1 MAQLINDF
9 KDLQNQLGYSFK
21 DQNLLELALTHKSY
35 SNSLNNER
43 LEFLGDS
50 ILNSII
56 SEYLFSRFTN
66 QKEGLLTRMRAF
78 LVKAETLTIK
88 AEELSLE
95 KLIKLSK
102 GTANLS
108 KDRKNSILEGAFEAV
123 IGAIFL
129 DGGWDASKEITLKA
143 FNKNLEAL
151 SEDMSFKDPKTELQ
165 ELFQSRKI
173 ELPKYN
179 LEDLGKSNFSCTVNY
194 KDMIFKS
201 SGTSKRIAETNV
213 AMQLLAY
220 MNQNND

>member
-1 MAQLINDF
+1 MTL
-9 KDLQNQLGYSFK
+9 KGLQIQLGYSFK

-95 KLIKLSK
+95 KIIKLSK

-108 KDRKNSILEGAFEAV
+108 KDQV
-123 IGAIFL
+123 
-129 DGGWDASKEITLKA
+129 
-143 FNKNLEAL
+143 
-151 SEDMSFKDPKTELQ
+151 
-165 ELFQSRKI
+165 
-173 ELPKYN
+173 
-179 LEDLGKSNFSCTVNY
+179 
-194 KDMIFKS
+194 
-201 SGTSKRIAETNV
+201 
-213 AMQLLAY
+213 
-220 MNQNND
+220 

>member
-1 MAQLINDF
+1 MTL
-9 KDLQNQLGYSFK
+9 KDLQIQLGYFFK
-21 DQNLLELALTHKSY
+21 DETLLELALTHKSY
-35 SNSLNNER
+35 SNSSNNER

-95 KLIKLSK
+95 QIIKLSK

-129 DGGWDASKEITLKA
+129 DGGWDASKEITLKV
-143 FNKNLEAL
+143 FSKNLEVL

-165 ELFQSRKI
+165 ELFQSKKI

-179 LEDLGKSNFSCTVNY
+179 LEDLGNSNFSCTVNY

-201 SGTSKRIAETNV
+201 SGTSKRIAQTNV
-213 AMQLLAY
+213 AMQLLTY
-220 MNQNND
+220 MKQNND

>member
-1 MAQLINDF
+1 MTF
-9 KDLQNQLGYSFK
+9 KDLQIQLGYFFK
-21 DQNLLELALTHKSY
+21 DETLLELALTHKSY
-35 SNSLNNER
+35 SNSSNNER

-95 KLIKLSK
+95 QIIKLSK

-129 DGGWDASKEITLKA
+129 DGGWDSSKEITLKA
-143 FNKNLEAL
+143 FSKNLEAL

-165 ELFQSRKI
+165 ELFQSKKI
-173 ELPKYN
+173 ELPKYD
-179 LEDLGKSNFSCTVNY
+179 LEDLGNSNFSCRVNY

>member
-1 MAQLINDF
+1 MTL
-9 KDLQNQLGYSFK
+9 KGLQIQLGYSFK

-66 QKEGLLTRMRAF
+66 QTEGLLTRMRAF

-95 KLIKLSK
+95 KIIKLSK

-108 KDRKNSILEGAFEAV
+108 KDRKNSILEGAFEAIV
-123 IGAIFL
+123 GAIFL
-129 DGGWDASKEITLKA
+129 DGGWDASKEITLKV
-143 FNKNLEAL
+143 FSKNLEAL

-165 ELFQSRKI
+165 ELFQSKKI
-173 ELPKYN
+173 ELPKYD
-179 LEDLGKSNFSCTVNY
+179 LEDLGNSNFSCRVNY

-201 SGTSKRIAETNV
+201 SGTSKRIAQTNV

>member
-1 MAQLINDF
+1 MTL
-9 KDLQNQLGYSFK
+9 KDLQTQLCYVFK
-21 DQNLLELALTHKSY
+21 DETLLELALTHKSY

-66 QKEGLLTRMRAF
+66 QKEGLLTRMRAY

-108 KDRKNSILEGAFEAV
+108 KERKNSILEGAFEAV
-123 IGAIFL
+123 IGAIFI
-129 DGGWDASKEITLKA
+129 DGGWNASKEITLKT
-143 FNKNLEAL
+143 FSKNLEAL

-165 ELFQSRKI
+165 ELFQSNKI
-173 ELPKYN
+173 ELPKYE
-179 LEDLGKSNFSCTVNY
+179 LEDLGNNNFSCTVNY
-194 KDMIFKS
+194 DEMMFRS
-201 SGTSKRIAETNV
+201 SGASKRIAETNV
-213 AMQLLAY
+213 ATQLLAY
-220 MNQNND
+220 INQKND

>member
-1 MAQLINDF
+1 MTL
-9 KDLQNQLGYSFK
+9 KGLQIQLGYSFK
-21 DQNLLELALTHKSY
+21 DQTLLELALTHKSY

-95 KLIKLSK
+95 KIIKLSK

-143 FNKNLEAL
+143 FSKNLEAL

-173 ELPKYN
+173 ELPKYD
-179 LEDLGKSNFSCTVNY
+179 LEDLGNSNFSCRVNY

-201 SGTSKRIAETNV
+201 SGTSKRIAQTNV

>member
-1 MAQLINDF
+1 MTL
-9 KDLQNQLGYSFK
+9 KGLQIQLGYSFK

-66 QKEGLLTRMRAF
+66 QKEGLLTRMRAY

-95 KLIKLSK
+95 QIIKLSK

-108 KDRKNSILEGAFEAV
+108 KDRKNSILEGAFEAIV
-123 IGAIFL
+123 GAIFL
-129 DGGWDASKEITLKA
+129 DGGWNASKEITLKV
-143 FNKNLEAL
+143 FCKNLEAL

-165 ELFQSRKI
+165 ELFQSKKI

-179 LEDLGKSNFSCTVNY
+179 LEDLGNSNFSCTVNY
-194 KDMIFKS
+194 KDMVFRS

-220 MNQNND
+220 MNQNYD

>member
-1 MAQLINDF
+1 MTL
-9 KDLQNQLGYSFK
+9 KDLQIQLGYFFK
-21 DQNLLELALTHKSY
+21 DETLLELAITHKSY
-35 SNSLNNER
+35 SNSSNNER

-95 KLIKLSK
+95 QIIKLSK

-129 DGGWDASKEITLKA
+129 DGGWDSSKEITLKA
-143 FNKNLEAL
+143 FSKNLEAL

-165 ELFQSRKI
+165 ELFQSKKI
-173 ELPKYN
+173 ELPKYD
-179 LEDLGKSNFSCTVNY
+179 LEDLGNSNFSCTVNY

-220 MNQNND
+220 MNQNNG

>member
-1 MAQLINDF
+1 MTL
-9 KDLQNQLGYSFK
+9 KDLQIQLGYFFK
-21 DQNLLELALTHKSY
+21 DEALLELALTHKSY
-35 SNSLNNER
+35 SNSSNNER

-95 KLIKLSK
+95 QIIKLSK

-108 KDRKNSILEGAFEAV
+108 KDRKNSILEGAFEAL

-129 DGGWDASKEITLKA
+129 DGGWDSSKEITLKA
-143 FNKNLEAL
+143 FSKNLEAL

-165 ELFQSRKI
+165 ELFQSKKI
-173 ELPKYN
+173 ELPKYD
-179 LEDLGKSNFSCTVNY
+179 LEDLGNSNFSCTVNY

>member
-1 MAQLINDF
+1 MTLN
-9 KDLQNQLGYSFK
+9 DLQIQLGYSFK
-21 DQNLLELALTHKSY
+21 DQTLLELALTHKSY
-35 SNSLNNER
+35 SNSSNNER

-50 ILNSII
+50 ILNTII
-56 SEYLFSRFTN
+56 SEYLFTRFTN

-95 KLIKLSK
+95 QIIKLSK

-143 FNKNLEAL
+143 FSKNLEAL
-151 SEDMSFKDPKTELQ
+151 SEDMSFKDPKTELKNYFN
-165 ELFQSRKI
+165 LRK
-173 ELPKYN
+173 L
-179 LEDLGKSNFSCTVNY
+179 NY
-194 KDMIFKS
+194 LNTI
-201 SGTSKRIAETNV
+201 
-213 AMQLLAY
+213 
-220 MNQNND
+220 

>member
-1 MAQLINDF
+1 MTL
-9 KDLQNQLGYSFK
+9 KGLQIQLGYSFK

-88 AEELSLE
+88 AEELSLQQI
-95 KLIKLSK
+95 IKLSK

-143 FNKNLEAL
+143 FSKNLEAL

-165 ELFQSRKI
+165 ELFQSKKI

-179 LEDLGKSNFSCTVNY
+179 LEDLGNSNFSCTVNY

-201 SGTSKRIAETNV
+201 SGTSKRIAQTNV